1 MGART
6 RFFLGRLLH
15 NTGKSKLF
23 PSESRAFSRAYADP
37 WNAFQRRAVAKA
49 IECFV
54 GHGTH
59 NRIYALNTGMSGTP
73 GRKDLRRVLM
83 IGFSH
88 GQDIIAQLSVLREA
102 NLRGTLRV
110 GGTGDQALGG
120 SPIRN
125 VRDGRRAALKGSAK
139 ELPQAALNSL
149 WGAALVQGMMFV
161 ARLRQKFPGVPVTET
176 HPKATA
182 VALGGWESPQIQAFG
197 CPVGVVNHMRDAYLS
212 AVAAREGFS
221 GRWRHDLSLNRDPS
235 EQDPRAR
242 WLAPVHYFWP
252 VG

>member
-1 MGART
+1 MFCWPR
-6 RFFLGRLLH
+6 
-15 NTGKSKLF
+15 NTQPYLCVKYGD
-23 PSESRAFSRAYADP
+23 ER
-37 WNAFQRRAVAKA
+37 N
-49 IECFV
+49 
-54 GHGTH
+54 
-59 NRIYALNTGMSGTP
+59 P

-88 GQDIIAQLSVLREA
+88 GQDIIAHLSVLRKA

-182 VALGGWESPQIQAFG
+182 VALGGWEPANPSVRLPG
-197 CPVGVVNHMRDAYLS
+197 RRREPY
-212 AVAAREGFS
+212 ARRIS
-221 GRWRHDLSLNRDPS
+221 IRRC
-235 EQDPRAR
+235 RAR
-242 WLAPVHYFWP
+242 RFQWAVEARPVAQPRPERAGPAGALVGPRPLLLARGIARRRRSSSTMNARLGGDRPSL
-252 VG
+252 